1 VARLK
6 RIQFGAKTEALSA
19 LQRELFAY
27 TVAEELAAA
36 EQALE
41 HADNAEAASPTE
53 APIARPAK
61 ATPKRQALPPELPRI
76 TTVHEPASGCTC
88 ATCAAAL
95 VKIGEHASE
104 KLAYT
109 PAKFHVE
116 RHVHPQY
123 ACRACETVVAEPVA
137 PAIIDRGL
145 PAPSLLAQV
154 LLAKYTDHLPLY
166 RQQTIYARWRRASAQ
181 HARRLG
187 RRLRRRP
194 AAAGRST
201 AREAARTGLPA
212 RR

>member
-1 VARLK
+1 MHARAAQGWSHQLA
-6 RIQFGAKTEALSA
+6 RHLSHFCAKTEALSA
-19 LQRELFAY
+19 LQRELFAD

-41 HADNAEAASPTE
+41 HAHNAEAASPTE
-53 APIARPAK
+53 APIARAAK

-88 ATCAAAL
+88 ATCAGAL
-95 VKIGEHASE
+95 VKIGEHVSE

-109 PAKFHVE
+109 PGTFHVE

-145 PAPSLLAQV
+145 PASSLLA
-154 LLAKYTDHLPLY
+154 KHTDHLPLY
-166 RQQTIYARWRRASAQ
+166 RQQTIYARAGVDLPRSTLADKDCT
-181 HARRLG
+181 ARRCAPTASSRP
-187 RRLRRRP
+187 RR
-194 AAAGRST
+194 S
-201 AREAARTGLPA
+201 
-212 RR
+212 